1 MFLGVKTRHL
11 HIIAIILILVA
22 GFLWS
27 RKLATQTLEAS
38 RNRLLNSNAE
48 QIAIIR
54 QKIEQKTDPIELA
67 DFGRKF
73 LLAGNAEAAILPLER
88 ATKLKPNYRDA
99 WYLLGYAYAKLAG
112 TTGDLAKRTEALDR
126 ARAAVDEALVI
137 DPVHRLSQEL
147 RAELER

>member
-1 MFLGVKTRHL
+1 MFLGIKTRHL

-27 RKLATQTLEAS
+27 RKLANQTLEAS
-38 RNRLLNSNAE
+38 RNRLLDSNAE
-48 QIAIIR
+48 QLAIIS
-54 QKIEQKTDPIELA
+54 QKIEQKNDPLELT

-99 WYLLGYAYAKLAG
+99 WYLLGYAYAKRAG
-112 TTGDLAKRTEALDR
+112 ATDNPAERAKALDK
-126 ARAAVDEALVI
+126 ARMAVDEALAI